1 MLAAR
6 VFITI
11 ILPQLAPLVMYVF
24 WGLYSCNF
32 CTGFST
38 SSTKAAAIGASFALR
53 ADRRGRHLPL
63 D

>member
-24 WGLYSCNF
+24 SLLYSCNF
-32 CTGFST
+32 SLFLYGF
-38 SSTKAAAIGASFALR
+38 F
-53 ADRRGRHLPL
+53 DW
-63 D
+63 